1 MANPE
6 NIIPPKKGEVR
17 NPKGKPKG
25 TLNRSTLLKKWLAV
39 QMDIKRPDTG
49 DKEKM
54 QLFDAITLAVIQKAL
69 KGDIN
74 AYKEIMD
81 SIHGKVT
88 DKVDHTTKGESIK
101 PVTYEV
107 KTYEQEQ
114 ELKRLLNEGNGGIP
128 TEPESP

>member
-6 NIIPPKKGEVR
+6 NIIPPKKGEIR
-17 NPKGKPKG
+17 NPKGRGKG

-39 QMDIKRPDTG
+39 QMEIKRPDTG
-49 DKEKM
+49 EKEKM

-88 DKVDHTTKGESIK
+88 DKVDHTTKGESI
-101 PVTYEV
+101 
-107 KTYEQEQ
+107 
-114 ELKRLLNEGNGGIP
+114 RLPDIIIK
-128 TEPESP
+128 